1 MVRIIINAMRG
12 QGSSASNDKCSS
24 YKAHFPILMCLF
36 LLAACS
42 ISPVEKSHFKFEGGV
57 ADFDGI
63 KIAVGQPAPDFTLS
77 DMNGKQVSLSSFK
90 GKKHVLLVVYRGNWC
105 PYCMSQLDSFESLL
119 PLLGRF
125 DIQLV
130 GVSPDLLKK
139 VDKTTKKFDSDY
151 IFLGDEKMEMIDLY
165 GLRKDATLPHPAT
178 ILINSKGEVVWF
190 YASSDFKVRPD
201 AMQMRKIIGKHLRNE
216 GV

>member
-12 QGSSASNDKCSS
+12 HGSSASNDKCSS
-24 YKAHFPILMCLF
+24 YKAHLSILMCLF

>member
-1 MVRIIINAMRG
+1 MIRIIIKKMRG
-12 QGSSASNDKCSS
+12 QYSSKFNDKSS
-24 YKAHFPILMCLF
+24 GYKTQLSILSCLF

-77 DMNGKQVSLSSFK
+77 DVDGKQVSLSSFK

-119 PLLGRF
+119 PLLGRY

-139 VDKTTKKFDSDY
+139 VNKTTKKFDNDY
-151 IFLGDEKMEMIDLY
+151 IFLSDENMEMIDLY

-178 ILINSKGEVVWF
+178 ILIDSKGEVVWF
-190 YASSDFKVRPD
+190 YASSNFKVRPD
-201 AMQMRKIIGKHLRNE
+201 AMQMRKIIGKHIRNK
-216 GV
+216 GI